1 MDTNLI
7 YPMNCSEINSG
18 ETYVF
23 KTSRYSLE
31 LATKMGATR
40 KTVRGQPSILS
51 LEKAFFDGM
60 HSRCKGYKTLTLWT
74 HHPGMR
80 RMQRLAT
87 MECKKE
93 SMEMIEIFFRLFNE
107 ALANF
112 VGDPN
117 YKFNPSMIC
126 MDEAGANLQGLRRVF
141 GDAFMV

>member
-1 MDTNLI
+1 MD
-7 YPMNCSEINSG
+7 
-18 ETYVF
+18 
-23 KTSRYSLE
+23 
-31 LATKMGATR
+31 ATC
-40 KTVRGQPSILS
+40 KTVQGLPSILS

-80 RMQRLAT
+80 RMQRLAM

-93 SMEMIEIFFRLFNE
+93 SMEMIEIFFQLFNK

-126 MDEAGANLQGLRRVF
+126 MDEAGANLQG
-141 GDAFMV
+141 

>member
-1 MDTNLI
+1 M
-7 YPMNCSEINSG
+7 G
-18 ETYVF
+18 KHVF
-23 KTSRYSLE
+23 KTSRYLLE
-31 LATKMGATR
+31 LATKMDATR
-40 KTVRGQPSILS
+40 KTVRGRPSILS

-80 RMQRLAT
+80 RMQHLAT

-93 SMEMIEIFFRLFNE
+93 STEMIEIFFRLFNE